1 MTETDLLENA
11 GENTHYVIER
21 LVLEEKVHFDI
32 LDIPCGEGAFTR
44 RLMEKKVK
52 VHAADC
58 ENSIKFAGAEFR
70 VADMNEKLPYD
81 DDAFD
86 GVVCIDG
93 IEHIERQFDFIREC
107 RRIVKPNGF
116 LIISTPNITS
126 LRSRWRW
133 LTTGFHNK
141 CKAPLNE
148 TEPMPLF
155 HINMVSLPELRYRL
169 ATNGFAITE
178 IATNRVKL
186 ISWVYFFLVPLAFL
200 RTFVV
205 FRKWAHTEAQREIN
219 RQVLRQMFTIP
230 ALFGETLIVKA
241 KRT

>member
-11 GENTHYVIER
+11 GDNNHYDIKR
-21 LVLEEKVHFDI
+21 HVLEIKEHDVI
-32 LDIPCGEGAFTR
+32 LDIPCGEGAYTR
-44 RLMEKKVK
+44 RLKEEDVN

-81 DDAFD
+81 DGAFD

-107 RRIVKPNGF
+107 GRIVKPSGF

-133 LTTGFHNK
+133 
-141 CKAPLNE
+141 
-148 TEPMPLF
+148 
-155 HINMVSLPELRYRL
+155 
-169 ATNGFAITE
+169 
-178 IATNRVKL
+178 
-186 ISWVYFFLVPLAFL
+186 
-200 RTFVV
+200 
-205 FRKWAHTEAQREIN
+205 
-219 RQVLRQMFTIP
+219 
-230 ALFGETLIVKA
+230 
-241 KRT
+241 